1 MGRVTR
7 CAAAAALGVLALA
20 TRSWAAASEEPVPD
34 AELLLN
40 FDLLK
45 ETDLAR
51 DRDLYRRLNMFE
63 RLRVL
68 EQLRMLDAPPQATGA
83 LTAPASSPTS
93 PLPATPPK
101 EARQP

>member
-1 MGRVTR
+1 MGRITR
-7 CAAAAALGVLALA
+7 CTAAAALGVLALA
-20 TRSWAAASEEPVPD
+20 ARAWAAASQEPVPD

-68 EQLRMLDAPPQATGA
+68 EQLRMLDAPPQATGS
-83 LTAPASSPTS
+83 LTAPQSSSPTPPPPTS
-93 PLPATPPK
+93 PT
-101 EARQP
+101 ETRQP